1 MHWLWVV
8 LIALF
13 CIAAGGFA
21 GYQYRKQEAEKK
33 IGRAEELA
41 TKLYEDA
48 VHKAEDFKKEKIL
61 EMNIEDLDLSV
72 RSYNCLKAAEIRTV
86 RDLLMYTRPQL
97 LKMRNFGRKSI
108 AEIDRM
114 LDKLSERTGLT
125 LSYGMIPPPYGHH
138 TS

>member
-61 EMNIEDLDLSV
+61 EAIERMGLP
-72 RSYNCLKAAEIRTV
+72 ATV
-86 RDLLMYTRPQL
+86 RGEALSLAQ
-97 LKMRNFGRKSI
+97 F
-108 AEIDRM
+108 AE
-114 LDKLSERTGLT
+114 LSDILGEK
-125 LSYGMIPPPYGHH
+125 
-138 TS
+138 